1 MIYIEN
7 IKDVWKKLNYILNR
21 SQKKWGFFVL
31 VCIMVGA
38 LVETIGVS
46 IIIPLVQAMIAPDM
60 IRERI
65 PFDNIRRIFEDMS
78 DVELIF
84 FLGGAVIII
93 YAVKNI
99 YLVFLS
105 YMRSWYSCK
114 IQKETSVKMMNSY
127 MKRGYE
133 FFLNTNISTLLRGV
147 GGDVS
152 GLYNVIYQSFR
163 IITEGLTACFICIFI
178 MITDI
183 YMAVAIAGIGLLC
196 VLLIV
201 FLFKGKML
209 KYGKLYRRYIGI
221 TNQNSIQAFEGIKE
235 ILVMKREEHFKK
247 EYANAY
253 GIMQK
258 ANIVQTV
265 AGESPAYMI
274 EGSCVAVMILVL
286 CIKTAI
292 SPEISTMIPQ
302 LAAFAVAAFRILPSL
317 GRISSSFN
325 ALLYSMPSMN
335 ATYENVYEAEHF
347 EETKNLRGENR
358 CASENEKLVFDKEL
372 RVENVAWQYS
382 SDGPFILKD
391 VSLCIK
397 KGSSVAFVGE
407 SGAGKTTLADIVL
420 GLLRPQKGDVL
431 LDGKSIYAASK
442 EWAELIGFVPQTVYL
457 TDDTIRKNI
466 AFGIDE
472 EEIDEE
478 KIWHA
483 LEQAQLAEFVRTL
496 PRQLE
501 NIVGDKGVRLSG
513 GQRQRIAIAR
523 ALYKDPEILVLDEAT
538 SALDAETESAVMEA
552 IEYLQGKKTMIIIAH
567 RLSTI
572 ENCDVVYE
580 VKGGR
585 VEIKK
590 KNCPK
595 R

>member
-7 IKDVWKKLNYILNR
+7 IKDVWKKLNYILNS
-21 SQKKWGFFVL
+21 SQKKWGFIVL
-31 VCIMVGA
+31 VCILIGA
-38 LVETIGVS
+38 LVETLGVS
-46 IIIPLVQAMIAPDM
+46 IIVPLVQAMISPDM
-60 IRERI
+60 IRESI
-65 PFDNIRRIFEDMS
+65 PIENIRKAFEKIS

-84 FLGGAVIII
+84 SLGAVVVFI
-93 YAVKNI
+93 YLIKNI

-105 YMRSWYSCK
+105 YIRSWYSCK

-152 GLYNVIYQSFR
+152 GLYNVIYQSFK
-163 IITEGLTACFICIFI
+163 IITEGMTACFICIFI
-178 MITDI
+178 MVTDI
-183 YMAVAIAGIGLLC
+183 YMAAAIAGIGLLC

-209 KYGKLYRRYIGI
+209 KYGKLYRKYIGI

-235 ILVMKREEHFKK
+235 ILVMKREEHFEQ

-253 GIMQK
+253 SIMQK
-258 ANIVQTV
+258 ANIIQSV
-265 AGESPAYMI
+265 AGECPAYMI
-274 EGSCVAVMILVL
+274 EGTCVAVMIAVL
-286 CIKTAI
+286 CCKVAI
-292 SPEISTMIPQ
+292 SSAVDTMIPQ

-335 ATYENVYEAEHF
+335 ATYENVYEADRF
-347 EETKNLRGENR
+347 EERRQQKQENNYVYQNQKLKFNR
-358 CASENEKLVFDKEL
+358 ELKIENIS
-372 RVENVAWQYS
+372 WQYTP
-382 SDGPFILKD
+382 DGPFILKN

-397 KGSSVAFVGE
+397 KGSSVAFIGE
-407 SGAGKTTLADIVL
+407 SGAGKTTLADIIL
-420 GLLRPQKGDVL
+420 GLLRPQNGDVL
-431 LDGKSIYAASK
+431 LDGRSIYTVP
-442 EWAELIGFVPQTVYL
+442 EDWAELIGFVPQSVYL
-457 TDDTIRKNI
+457 IDDTIKKNV

-472 EEIDEE
+472 REIDET
-478 KIWHA
+478 KVWRA
-483 LEQAQLAEFVRTL
+483 LEQAQLSEFVRAL
-496 PRQLE
+496 PDGLE
-501 NIVGDKGVRLSG
+501 NVVGDKGVRISG

-538 SALDAETESAVMEA
+538 SALDTETESAVMEA

-580 VKGGR
+580 
-585 VEIKK
+585 IKNGK
-590 KNCPK
+590 AYEHM
-595 R
+595 RR